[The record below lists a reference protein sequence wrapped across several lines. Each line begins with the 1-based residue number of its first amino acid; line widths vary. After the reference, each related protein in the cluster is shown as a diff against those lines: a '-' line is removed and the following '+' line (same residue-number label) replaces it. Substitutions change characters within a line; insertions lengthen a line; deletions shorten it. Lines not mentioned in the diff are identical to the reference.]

1 VIEDGKQVSIEYTL
15 ALDDGQ
21 IVDSN
26 VGKEPLTYQHGQG
39 QIIPGLERHLAGL
52 KVDDTKKVTLAPE
65 EGYGPVNPNAFQD
78 VKPETVPEDA
88 RQVGTMLVARDKG
101 GSQRPIRIHEV
112 HADRIVLDLNHP
124 LAGRNL
130 NFEVRIIAVQ

>member
-1 VIEDGKQVSIEYTL
+1 MIEDGKQVSIEYTL

-52 KVDDTKKVTLAPE
+52 NVDDTKKVTLAPE
-65 EGYGPVNPNAFQD
+65 EGYGPVNPKAFQD

-88 RQVGTMLVARDKG
+88 RQVGMMLVASDKG
-101 GSQRPIRIHEV
+101 GSQRPIRVHEV

-130 NFEVRIIAVQ
+130 NFEVRIIAIL